1 MSQQLRSVVFR
12 GNEIAKLPAAEL
24 PARARLFGSLRLT
37 SAASSIRP
45 SHVLFFSGCFIN
57 INISW
62 QSRR

>member
-24 PARARLFGSLRLT
+24 PIRRFRPVPDY